1 MIPLV
6 SSVFK
11 NKQTNLEPLNLS
23 SAFEHRESPQK
34 SSVRGVVLG
43 KLDCWLHYYA
53 AATGGGEQGLRSR
66 GLSPH
71 RPLPGPWRHL
81 SVPSLHYLACPTLSP
96 GVHP

>member
-11 NKQTNLEPLNLS
+11 KKQTNLEPLNLS

-53 AATGGGEQGLRSR
+53 RQQQVAVSR
-66 GLSPH
+66 ACA
-71 RPLPGPWRHL
+71 PGVSAL
-81 SVPSLHYLACPTLSP
+81 TIPSLDP
-96 GVHP
+96 GGT